1 MRARLGKAHGVA
13 MASRSIQLRW
23 DGRCRLCGRRLH
35 AGQTASFD
43 DVSRQLTCLA
53 CTAADAGSTAE
64 HSRRAER
71 TQVRTLIA
79 EARAALDAARR
90 AS

>member
-1 MRARLGKAHGVA
+1 MCALAGKAHGVG
-13 MASRSIQLRW
+13 MTSRSIQLRW
-23 DGRCRLCGRRLH
+23 DGRCRLCGRRLR
-35 AGQTASFD
+35 AGQMASFD
-43 DVSRQLTCLA
+43 DLSRQLTCLP
-53 CTAADAGSTAE
+53 CAAAEPGSAAR

-71 TQVRTLIA
+71 TEVRTLIA

>member
-1 MRARLGKAHGVA
+1 M
-13 MASRSIQLRW
+13 
-23 DGRCRLCGRRLH
+23 
-35 AGQTASFD
+35 ASFD
-43 DVSRQLTCLA
+43 DVSRQLTCLP
-53 CTAADAGSTAE
+53 CAAAEPGSAAR

-71 TQVRTLIA
+71 TEVRTLIA